1 WISLLPKG
9 TKLAPLMIYELF
21 YEATEPKV
29 VGIGFAAT
37 RDVVSFLRQEPA
49 DEKGTSNPLGA
60 SIRHAMAFGGSQS
73 GRYLRHF
80 IELGMNKDER
90 GRRVFDGVFTH
101 TAGAGK

>member
-49 DEKGTSNPLGA
+49 DEKGTPNPLGA

-80 IELGMNKDER
+80 IQLGMKQDRRAPAVSER
-90 GRRVFDGVFTH
+90 AF
-101 TAGAGK
+101 